1 MEGNSIVQERCRNI
15 NQVAKVAKGRMWNGI
30 DYENVFLKTVNG
42 YDTLKLGGMI
52 MTDIELINLAE
63 QAGYRAAVIPVKD
76 IPVDGSFRKFCEDN
90 LCGRYNAN
98 YSCPPGCGTVEQVH
112 HKLFSGDRALVLQSI
127 HEIGSYENKEAIL
140 ISKKDLNFTIMQM
153 TDLLREEGMNCFC
166 LGYGGCPLC
175 DPCKQV
181 AGEPC
186 VFPEKRISCMSAY
199 CIDVG
204 RLAEKCGLEF
214 AWVPEK
220 LFLFGMIAFHETA

>member
-1 MEGNSIVQERCRNI
+1 
-15 NQVAKVAKGRMWNGI
+15 
-30 DYENVFLKTVNG
+30 
-42 YDTLKLGGMI
+42 
-52 MTDIELINLAE
+52 MTNTELMKLAE
-63 QAGYRAAVIPVKD
+63 KADFRAAVISAKD

-90 LCGRYNAN
+90 LCGKYNAN
-98 YSCPPGCGTVEQVH
+98 YSCPPGCGTVEEVH
-112 HKLFSGDRALVLQSI
+112 ERLFSADKALVLQSI

-140 ISKKDLNFTIMQM
+140 KSKKDLNVAVLQM
-153 TDLLREEGMNCFC
+153 TDMLRKDGINCFC

-204 RLAEKCGLEF
+204 KLAQKCKMEF

-220 LFLFGMIAFHETA
+220 LFLFGMIVIREEDHI

>member
-1 MEGNSIVQERCRNI
+1 
-15 NQVAKVAKGRMWNGI
+15 
-30 DYENVFLKTVNG
+30 
-42 YDTLKLGGMI
+42 
-52 MTDIELINLAE
+52 MTDMELIKLAE
-63 QAGYRAAVIPVKD
+63 EAGFRAAVIPAKE

-90 LCGRYNAN
+90 LCGKYNAN
-98 YSCPPGCGTVEQVH
+98 YSCPPACGTVEEVRQRLH
-112 HKLFSGDRALVLQSI
+112 SGEKALVLQRI

-140 ISKKDLNFTIMQM
+140 KSKKNLNLAILRMTEDLRQKGA
-153 TDLLREEGMNCFC
+153 DCFC

-181 AGEPC
+181 EGQPC

-220 LFLFGMIAFHETA
+220 LFLFGMIIFNK

>member
-1 MEGNSIVQERCRNI
+1 M
-15 NQVAKVAKGRMWNGI
+15 
-30 DYENVFLKTVNG
+30 T
-42 YDTLKLGGMI
+42 
-52 MTDIELINLAE
+52 MTDMQLIKLAE
-63 QAGYRAAVIPVKD
+63 EEGFHAAVISAKD

-90 LCGRYNAN
+90 LCGKYNAN
-98 YSCPPGCGTVEQVH
+98 YSCPPACGTVEEVRDR
-112 HKLFSGDRALVLQSI
+112 LFAADKALVLQTI

-140 ISKKDLNFTIMQM
+140 KSKKNLNLAI
-153 TDLLREEGMNCFC
+153 LRLTEELRKAGMDCFC

-186 VFPEKRISCMSAY
+186 TFPEKRISCISAY

-204 RLAEKCGLEF
+204 KLANRCGLEF

-220 LFLFGMIAFHETA
+220 LFLFGMIVFNELL